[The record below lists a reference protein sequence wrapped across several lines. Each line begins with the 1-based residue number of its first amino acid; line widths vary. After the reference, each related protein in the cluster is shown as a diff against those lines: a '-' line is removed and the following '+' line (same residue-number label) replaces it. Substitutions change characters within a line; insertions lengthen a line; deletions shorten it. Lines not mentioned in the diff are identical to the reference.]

1 MQIFEG
7 FTTFLEV
14 FSKAKHGKIEIG
26 HYEIQTHRKRSDGI
40 VLNKG
45 RSLIVTLLE
54 SLSLYHVMEGGGCES
69 RTQSSW
75 IVWPASPFF
84 SPEMET

>member
-1 MQIFEG
+1 MKPNA
-7 FTTFLEV
+7 T
-14 FSKAKHGKIEIG
+14 GKKLKVE
-26 HYEIQTHRKRSDGI
+26 QT
-40 VLNKG
+40 KG
-45 RSLIVTLLE
+45 RSLMVTWLE
-54 SLSLYHVMEGGGCES
+54 SLSLYHVMEGGGWES